1 MGIVMDSSEVESES
15 ESEWEM
21 ERRQAKG
28 NSPMKKGV
36 NTGSKRT
43 DVQPFK
49 RQPHKMV
56 KLTQTIRWLSQMV
69 GWFKLD
75 ADVYSEPFRKQ
86 LTDFSL

>member
-1 MGIVMDSSEVESES
+1 MPTALSKDSISKKKTYDAMGIVIDSSEVESES

-43 DVQPFK
+43 DV
-49 RQPHKMV
+49 
-56 KLTQTIRWLSQMV
+56 
-69 GWFKLD
+69 
-75 ADVYSEPFRKQ
+75 
-86 LTDFSL
+86 

>member
-28 NSPMKKGV
+28 NSMKKGV

-43 DVQPFK
+43 DV
-49 RQPHKMV
+49 
-56 KLTQTIRWLSQMV
+56 
-69 GWFKLD
+69 
-75 ADVYSEPFRKQ
+75 
-86 LTDFSL
+86 

>member
-56 KLTQTIRWLSQMV
+56 NSLKQFV
-69 GWFKLD
+69 GCCRRI
-75 ADVYSEPFRKQ
+75 V
-86 LTDFSL
+86 